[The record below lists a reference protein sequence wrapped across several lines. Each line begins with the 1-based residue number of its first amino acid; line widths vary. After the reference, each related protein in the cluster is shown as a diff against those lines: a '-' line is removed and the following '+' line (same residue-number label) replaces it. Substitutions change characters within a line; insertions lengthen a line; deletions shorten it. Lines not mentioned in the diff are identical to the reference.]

1 MTPTILDQEIRNQWF
16 FFLIQLICGKKMGPK
31 SPHQRIASNQP
42 GVSFF
47 FSFVV
52 SKVWQICSIREEA
65 IVFEFIYSKKKNE
78 IFQKQNSPSPTT
90 PQNRLQQ
97 VPQLLE
103 ES

>member
-1 MTPTILDQEIRNQWF
+1 MV
-16 FFLIQLICGKKMGPK
+16 FLIQLICGKKMGPK